1 MGSQQQSKPR
11 VWKLWLQD
19 YATEEDFL
27 NAVEAESARC
37 VWIGHRIGRGIT
49 SGPIRVEAVE
59 GEYETI
65 GWAFRDIFVP
75 AARTSQPPVEPAEE
89 FEVAGLTDDTPDPE
103 PVEA

>member
-11 VWKLWLQD
+11 VWKLWLED
-19 YATEEDFL
+19 YETEADFL
-27 NAVEAESARC
+27 NAVEAEAARC

-49 SGPIRVEAVE
+49 NGPIRIEQVE
-59 GEYETI
+59 GEYQTV

-75 AARTSQPPVEPAEE
+75 AARTNVPVEPAEE
-89 FEVAGLTDDTPDPE
+89 FDEVLPDEQPE